1 MTNSMGLTLFKICH
15 PLPRGRIGNEGG
27 LTALVHVHVL
37 DRDLLLALV
46 AVLCERLNLSRISP
60 RELGSLREVRLPTFC
75 RLLGQPRRTSGL
87 SPDHSPLKK
96 PRRPAN

>member
-1 MTNSMGLTLFKICH
+1 MSNSMGLNLAKLAT
-15 PLPRGRIGNEGG
+15 PPGGDVAADDGLP
-27 LTALVHVHVL
+27 AVVDVDVL